1 MDKYDIIFEALQEKY
16 NEGELTMEEVIDLN
30 EAAYQKYVVERTT
43 ASSICKDVSV
53 EYKNSM
59 KKIKTYI
66 KKKDNKQA
74 LAEIDH
80 AKKIIEKAKR
90 EVKSIESTT
99 ETVILSQLKEF
110 AITFL
115 KASMIN
121 YVINDDESGI
131 GIKAD
136 NLTLTITAIIRAI
149 DAAIKIYK
157 RGDDESIKE
166 ALDTTKK
173 QVLKALDKCEENIK
187 SMERRVK

>member
-16 NEGELTMEEVIDLN
+16 NEGILTMENVIDLN
-30 EAAYQKYVVERTT
+30 EAAYQKYVVEKTN
-43 ASSICKDVSV
+43 ASSIFKDTKV
-53 EYKNSM
+53 EYKNSI

-66 KKKDNKQA
+66 KNKDNKNA

-80 AKKIIEKAKR
+80 AKKIIEKAKK

-99 ETVILSQLKEF
+99 ETVVFSQLKDF
-110 AITFL
+110 ATTL
-115 KASMIN
+115 LSASIIN
-121 YVINDDESGI
+121 YTVQNGPGI
-131 GIKAD
+131 GVTVD
-136 NLTLTITAIIRAI
+136 NLSVTATAIIRAI

-173 QVLKALDKCEENIK
+173 QVLKALDEGEDNIK
-187 SMERRVK
+187 SLERHIK

>member
-43 ASSICKDVSV
+43 ASSIFKDTKV
-53 EYKNSM
+53 EYKNSI

-66 KKKDNKQA
+66 KNKDNKNA
-74 LAEIDH
+74 LAEINH
-80 AKKIIEKAKR
+80 TKKIIEKAKK

-99 ETVILSQLKEF
+99 ETVVFSQLKDF
-110 AITFL
+110 AVTL
-115 KASMIN
+115 LSASIIN
-121 YVINDDESGI
+121 YTVQNGPGI
-131 GIKAD
+131 GVTVD
-136 NLTLTITAIIRAI
+136 NLSVTATAIIRAI

-173 QVLKALDKCEENIK
+173 QVLKALDECEDNIK
-187 SMERRVK
+187 SLERHIK

>member
-30 EAAYQKYVVERTT
+30 EAAYQKYVVEKTN
-43 ASSICKDVSV
+43 ASSIFKDTKV
-53 EYKNSM
+53 EYKNSI

-66 KKKDNKQA
+66 KNNDKKNA

-80 AKKIIEKAKR
+80 AKKIIEKAKK

-99 ETVILSQLKEF
+99 ETVVFSQLKDF
-110 AITFL
+110 AVTL
-115 KASMIN
+115 LSASIIN
-121 YVINDDESGI
+121 YTVQNGPGI
-131 GIKAD
+131 GVTVD
-136 NLTLTITAIIRAI
+136 NLSVTATAIIRAI

-173 QVLKALDKCEENIK
+173 QVLKALDECEDNIK
-187 SMERRVK
+187 SLERHIK

>member
-1 MDKYDIIFEALQEKY
+1 MF
-16 NEGELTMEEVIDLN
+16 
-30 EAAYQKYVVERTT
+30 
-43 ASSICKDVSV
+43 
-53 EYKNSM
+53 
-59 KKIKTYI
+59 
-66 KKKDNKQA
+66 
-74 LAEIDH
+74 
-80 AKKIIEKAKR
+80 
-90 EVKSIESTT
+90 
-99 ETVILSQLKEF
+99 
-110 AITFL
+110 
-115 KASMIN
+115 N